1 MTNIS
6 FLAAKLFLL
15 VTLAT
20 QITATFRADYA
31 RQYTDMMNWF
41 TSVFANTPPPTPT
54 PAFPA
59 LKIIVQSFSALVLHI
74 LVGFYHITQYIN
86 TLNFQ
91 DQADNDMIKCN
102 IQNKKLFTS
111 PEGLSMEDCS
121 RASSAR
127 LLPAGPK
134 KPTVNL
140 PLFSFC

>member
-1 MTNIS
+1 MC
-6 FLAAKLFLL
+6 L
-15 VTLAT
+15 
-20 QITATFRADYA
+20 Q
-31 RQYTDMMNWF
+31 
-41 TSVFANTPPPTPT
+41 TPPPPQPLT
-54 PAFPA
+54 PAFPE

-86 TLNFQ
+86 TLNFE

-111 PEGLSMEDCS
+111 LEGPSPEDCS

-140 PLFSFC
+140 PLFFPKASSARLFPAGPKKPTVNLPLFSFC

>member
-1 MTNIS
+1 M
-6 FLAAKLFLL
+6 L

-31 RQYTDMMNWF
+31 RQYTDELIYQY
-41 TSVFANTPPPTPT
+41 VCKPPPPHQPPHT
-54 PAFPA
+54 AFPA
-59 LKIIVQSFSALVLHI
+59 IEIIVQSFSALVLHI

-86 TLNFQ
+86 TLNFE

-111 PEGLSMEDCS
+111 PEGPSAEDCS

-127 LLPAGPK
+127 LFPAGPK
-134 KPTVNL
+134 KPPVNL
-140 PLFSFC
+140 PLFFF